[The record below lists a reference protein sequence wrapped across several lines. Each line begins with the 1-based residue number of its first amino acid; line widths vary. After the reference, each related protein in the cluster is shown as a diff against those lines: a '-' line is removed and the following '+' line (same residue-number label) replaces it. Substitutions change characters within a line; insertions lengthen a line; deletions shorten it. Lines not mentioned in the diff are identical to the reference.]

1 MVGGVIGDRDVAARR
16 DLGELVV
23 GLGVQP
29 ERDDVGGLQRD
40 EAVVVLDVVVGEEE
54 DVLEVVEIQLFLR
67 QCPVGLIVVVEGDG
81 LDVDALL
88 GGLLLVDGPE

>member
-1 MVGGVIGDRDVAARR
+1 M
-16 DLGELVV
+16 